1 MANRFAR
8 RFGRTSGGRVN
19 NVSGFAFQIGLPE
32 LLMGLAILGL
42 LLFGIWTV
50 IKKVWAAF
58 SD

>member
-1 MANRFAR
+1 
-8 RFGRTSGGRVN
+8 VD
-19 NVSGFAFQIGLPE
+19 NVAGFAFQIGLPE
-32 LLMGLAILGL
+32 LLMGLALLGL

>member
-1 MANRFAR
+1 M
-8 RFGRTSGGRVN
+8 N